1 MVSQDRPSPPAATS
15 PISGQ
20 AIDPKPRVLVIEDEP
35 IIGIY
40 LQDLLSD
47 LGVEMCGLAASGSVA
62 LALAA
67 ELPPQ
72 VALVDIGLDGELD
85 GIAIAEVLVE
95 RHGTSIVFLSGN
107 ADAEHDPRVIA
118 LAPIAFLVKPY
129 FPDELEA
136 ALAKAIAAL

>member
-1 MVSQDRPSPPAATS
+1 MSSGGKDLPATETPA
-15 PISGQ
+15 SGRV
-20 AIDPKPRVLVIEDEP
+20 IDPKLQVLVIEDEP

-47 LGVEMCGLAASGSVA
+47 LGVEVCGLAASGRAA

-67 ELPPQ
+67 EHRPR

-85 GIAIAEVLVE
+85 GIAVAQAMAE
-95 RHGTSIVFLSGN
+95 RHGTAIVFLSGD
-107 ADAEHDPRVIA
+107 AEAEHDPRVTA
-118 LAPIAFLVKPY
+118 LTPIAFLVKPY

-136 ALAKAIAAL
+136 ALTRAFGAV